1 MGLEVA
7 DNIVE
12 LLEALETTAEDVDV
26 LRVGDVG
33 DVAETD
39 GNVLDEDFCLVDGG
53 TELSKRIVRVVD
65 GVDDVVFPHALERAV
80 VVVALL
86 LF

>member
-39 GNVLDEDFCLVDGG
+39 GNVLDEDLCLVDGG
-53 TELSKRIVRVVD
+53 TELSKRIVCVVD